1 MVSYRLSLQENMF
14 LHFSCRFSANPWHI
28 LQHNSH
34 SCTQAIDSEADDQQP
49 KDATSK
55 ASHGEMM
62 WKVTEI
68 YYPLVN
74 VYVSMENHHFSWENS
89 IFLWPF
95 SIAILTEPEG
105 IGFF

>member
-28 LQHNSH
+28 LQHSRH

-62 WKVTEI
+62 WNVTEI
-68 YYPLVN
+68 YRLFKPSL
-74 VYVSMENHHFSWENS
+74 
-89 IFLWPF
+89 
-95 SIAILTEPEG
+95 G
-105 IGFF
+105 